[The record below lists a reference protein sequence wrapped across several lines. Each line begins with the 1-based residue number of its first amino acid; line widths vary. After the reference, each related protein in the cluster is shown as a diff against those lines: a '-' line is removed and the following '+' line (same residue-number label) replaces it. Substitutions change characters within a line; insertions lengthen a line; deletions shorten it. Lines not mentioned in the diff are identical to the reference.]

1 MEEEVWKQ
9 TFSHLYSDS
18 CLQNSLQF
26 VKILLKTGFLE
37 FVLRNF
43 VFRDLW
49 ISGSENMERLA
60 MMTNINSEG
69 RYEKKNAANE
79 STELSDGSKVT
90 LADFLKSKRVVAG
103 LSQKDVA
110 SHLGY
115 STSQFI
121 SNWERGIS
129 QPPLNTL
136 RRIANLYK
144 ISPDEMFN
152 VLLRSTIEQVERDLK
167 RKFYIKND
175 LSN

>member
-1 MEEEVWKQ
+1 
-9 TFSHLYSDS
+9 
-18 CLQNSLQF
+18 
-26 VKILLKTGFLE
+26 
-37 FVLRNF
+37 
-43 VFRDLW
+43 
-49 ISGSENMERLA
+49 MERLGK
-60 MMTNINSEG
+60 MTNINNSEG
-69 RYEKKNAANE
+69 RYDKKNTEAATE
-79 STELSDGSKVT
+79 STELADGSKIT
-90 LADFLKSKRVVAG
+90 LADFLKSKRVIAG

-152 VLLRSTIEQVERDLK
+152 VLLRSTIEQVEKDLK
-167 RKFYIKND
+167 RKFYIKDD